1 MLFDLVAGLFNNYF
15 LKKLRISFDR
25 YDGIYKIVKYWPEK
39 GKSGFLVWRY
49 FLQRDDPIPP
59 VWTEEGKKRIQQLG
73 LDQVIVR
80 AKMIYMLTSYLT
92 MR

>member
-1 MLFDLVAGLFNNYF
+1 MFDSKWF
-15 LKKLRISFDR
+15 R

-59 VWTEEGKKRIQQLG
+59 VWTEEGKERVQQLG
-73 LDQVIVR
+73 LEQVIVSF
-80 AKMIYMLTSYLT
+80 ACYSFY
-92 MR
+92 